1 MPRRG
6 GNRNYKN
13 TNIIGEVVRVSRY
26 GVIVKDNTG
35 KEIGWLNYT
44 KRADVKKFSSDDVGK
59 TVIIATDAD
68 GFITSWNP
76 LSAGSDKAQEID
88 DFDAFISGDTETDD
102 NIVDDPPPLPEE
114 DEESFE
120 ETINEKTEVENKPNN
135 SKKDLCSKKLEIAYK
150 LMELYINN
158 AAPRYDIEEFLEI
171 FKKILKAF

>member
-76 LSAGSDKAQEID
+76 LSAGSDKVQEID
-88 DFDAFISGDTETDD
+88 DFDTFVGTDD
-102 NIVDDPPPLPEE
+102 IDDDIVDDPPPLPEE
-114 DEESFE
+114 DEGNSE
-120 ETINEKTEVENKPNN
+120 EIVEEVKVEERPDNP
-135 SKKDLCSKKLEIAYK
+135 KKDLCSKKLEIAYK

-158 AAPRYDIEEFLEI
+158 AAPRYDIEEFIEI